1 MCTVTTTTKDYSD
14 FYDVEYTAV
23 TDTQPLFGPPRSFIN
38 PMCRYRPSP
47 CCAFGYRLVGAC
59 GALVMV
65 VFAGLYLSNA
75 STRFM
80 RSREGLVISAGVV
93 CGASTGY
100 SYRITEKLLIGATN
114 VTYNASSTS
123 VIDDYYLNNPNLTY
137 CTMTRF
143 ESYFSKGVA
152 NRAAAHVELG
162 KTTTVWFRQTDPNV
176 CFDAKLVDYYRFVGC
191 ALLFCGGLVGA
202 CVAIILIERGYCEP
216 FCKPHLLKAGDDDC
230 GLMAE
235 LCATLCES
243 LVALS

>member
-1 MCTVTTTTKDYSD
+1 MDTMMCTVTTTTKDYSD

-93 CGASTGY
+93 SGASTGY
-100 SYRITEKLLIGATN
+100 SYRVTEKLLIGATN

-137 CTMTRF
+137 CT
-143 ESYFSKGVA
+143 
-152 NRAAAHVELG
+152 RAISPRVWPIGRQRVQNWARRQ
-162 KTTTVWFRQTDPNV
+162 TVWFRHTDPNV